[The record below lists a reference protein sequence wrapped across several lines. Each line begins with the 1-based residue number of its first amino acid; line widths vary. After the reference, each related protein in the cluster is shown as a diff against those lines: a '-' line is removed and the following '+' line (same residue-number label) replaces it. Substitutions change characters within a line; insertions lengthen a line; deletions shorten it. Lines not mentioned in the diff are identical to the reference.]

1 MYYVGTYV
9 IIILRYGYNNCH
21 NNNIIKDID
30 IYVYVLCVF
39 VLSIMDTST
48 SRGYITHIYLY

>member
-9 IIILRYGYNNCH
+9 IIILRYNNCH

-30 IYVYVLCVF
+30 MCMSYVYLCYQ
-39 VLSIMDTST
+39 LWIHQHLED
-48 SRGYITHIYLY
+48 I

>member
-1 MYYVGTYV
+1 MYYVNVGTYV
-9 IIILRYGYNNCH
+9 IIILH
-21 NNNIIKDID
+21 IKDIC
-30 IYVYVLCVF
+30 VYVLCVF